1 MRQSTVR
8 TLLPCLLLTCCVSG
22 CTTGRAQAPASGVR
36 PTTTATTA
44 VVERR
49 DVTHVLRL
57 HGTVEAQNAL
67 AVVVPR
73 IMGQQQNQSIN
84 ALVVT
89 RLVANGTRVKA
100 GDLLVEFDRQAQ
112 LNSALEKKAEFRDL
126 SEQVRKKL
134 AEQAE
139 QRAKDDTELK
149 AAENA
154 LALARL
160 EVDKNPMLPRIE
172 AEKNLLLREAAEA
185 ELSQLRRTYQLK
197 LTAARAE
204 VQTLEVRRDRAKRA
218 WEHAEANAERL
229 LIRSPI
235 EGLAVLRTIWKGGRI
250 GEPQEGEEVRT
261 GLGLMDVVAEG
272 AMRVRVKLNQS
283 DLPGMT
289 VGLPADIT
297 LDAYP
302 AKRYT
307 GRLDL
312 LAPVATPG
320 MSDKVRTLTAQ
331 FSVEGGDATLTP
343 DLSAAVDVRLGNWS
357 GVLTVP
363 RTAITWRGGAAGVSV
378 GGQWRAVTLTALT
391 AADAV
396 IAEGVSAGERVDL
409 QGESRS

>member
-1 MRQSTVR
+1 M
-8 TLLPCLLLTCCVSG
+8 
-22 CTTGRAQAPASGVR
+22 
-36 PTTTATTA
+36 
-44 VVERR
+44 ERR

-57 HGTVEAQNAL
+57 HGSVEAQNAA

-73 IMGQQQNQSIN
+73 IMGQGGMNTGQNPN

-89 RLVANGTRVKA
+89 RIVANGTRVKV

-112 LNSALEKKAEFRDL
+112 VNLALEKKAEFRDL
-126 SEQVRKKL
+126 TEQVRKKQ

-139 QRAKDDTELK
+139 QRAKDETELMT
-149 AAENA
+149 ADNA
-154 LALARL
+154 LKLARL
-160 EVDKNPMLPRIE
+160 EVDKNELLPKIE

-185 ELSQLRRTYQLK
+185 ELAQLRKTYALK

-204 VQTLEVRRDRAKRA
+204 VRTLEVRRDRAHRA

-229 LIRSPI
+229 LIRAPI
-235 EGLAVLRTIWKGGRI
+235 EGLAVLRTIWKSGRL

-261 GLGLMDVVAEG
+261 GLGLLDVVAEG

-302 AKRYT
+302 ARRYS
-307 GRLDL
+307 GRLDG

-320 MSDKVRTLTAQ
+320 MSEKVRTLLAV
-331 FSVEGGDATLTP
+331 FSVQNADATLTP
-343 DLSAAVDVRLGNWS
+343 DLSAAVDVRLGAWS
-357 GVLTVP
+357 KALTVP
-363 RTAITWRGGAAGVSV
+363 RQAISWRDGVAGVSV
-378 GGQWRAVTLTALT
+378 NGQWRAVTVTALT
-391 AADAV
+391 EREAV
-396 IAEGVSAGERVDL
+396 IEKGVAAGDRVDL
-409 QGESRS
+409 PGGARS